1 MVSGVRSHEDTANHA
16 EVFEILRSDGK
27 NPLLCA
33 GLAIKTTSPFD
44 EFPDAKVTMM
54 RAIEA
59 SLNPKVPLP
68 KDLSRNSEDI
78 RARADSEKVTDK
90 RTLESMTKAA
100 EVMINAWEMGDEESY
115 RSFVSTENGG
125 MSLEIPA
132 QSLDVNGFDA
142 IWQIRSS
149 MGNDPLDIYK
159 VEEAV
164 ADGNILTVVVKLTNR
179 KTGVSS
185 MFLNQL
191 TFSASLTCEKFWV
204 GPMNETKGDNRLA
217 GKVCVVLG
225 GTGNIGAGVAFAYAS
240 EGAKVIITGRTHEK
254 IAASRKQ
261 WGWPTSVSGLA
272 LDFSTDEIAAASI
285 EAVWSAAG
293 GDVDHVCNSIGFGAT
308 TPAFT
313 ECKVDDITA
322 FLSEHQYPR
331 IRASKLV
338 GAKLMHVEGSTLVNL
353 SGAFAVLGT
362 HIFDGGSG
370 LWMNGLGGAAYMHS
384 MYALSSEVRDKKGK
398 LRCSTAV
405 VHMLV
410 SKNGELQQQ
419 FGMPAEADS
428 SIHLGKVRI

>member
-1 MVSGVRSHEDTANHA
+1 MEKGKVYACTCQILFFNPSLLDRYSLYYHCCTPISSPQKSVPQRYFEYDANTKTLTYKTHQGGIAQGSFVVSGVRSHEDTAGHA

-33 GLAIKTTSPFD
+33 GLAINTTSPFD

-100 EVMINAWEMGDEESY
+100 EVMIQAWEMGDEESY

-149 MGNDPLDIYK
+149 MGNDPLDIHK
-159 VEEAV
+159 VGEAV
-164 ADGNILTVVVKLTNR
+164 ADGNILTVVVKITNR

-185 MFLNQL
+185 MFLHQL

-272 LDFSTDEIAAASI
+272 LDF
-285 EAVWSAAG
+285 
-293 GDVDHVCNSIGFGAT
+293 
-308 TPAFT
+308 
-313 ECKVDDITA
+313 
-322 FLSEHQYPR
+322 
-331 IRASKLV
+331 
-338 GAKLMHVEGSTLVNL
+338 NL
-353 SGAFAVLGT
+353 
-362 HIFDGGSG
+362 
-370 LWMNGLGGAAYMHS
+370 
-384 MYALSSEVRDKKGK
+384 
-398 LRCSTAV
+398 
-405 VHMLV
+405 
-410 SKNGELQQQ
+410 
-419 FGMPAEADS
+419 
-428 SIHLGKVRI
+428 